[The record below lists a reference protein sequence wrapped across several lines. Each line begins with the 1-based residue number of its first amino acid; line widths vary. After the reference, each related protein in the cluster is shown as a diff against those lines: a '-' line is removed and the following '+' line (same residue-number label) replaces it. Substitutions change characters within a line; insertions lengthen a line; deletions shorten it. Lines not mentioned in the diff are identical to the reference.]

1 MPEITAQTLEPP
13 PNNTLPEVRV
23 IQRLERSI
31 STAEAPEVRKTRAD
45 LLSTKLE
52 DHVKKIREQ
61 LPADQVDAVKVADT
75 LRYFNTLDVSIG
87 MSPVERIAK
96 IYESLDLPTDPEERK
111 LFDEALQK
119 HMFFLGERAF
129 DQHYDN
135 PEQYVS
141 HGFDHSIRVANYS
154 NQIVESFPQIL
165 DSVADEYG
173 LSTGQAKFMIE
184 NAGLFHDCGY
194 CALARGSNKVA
205 HSVGGLR
212 IIADKDLQ
220 EQMRHLMSAGK
231 DKLADVQFAKVMRD
245 FEGAVL
251 FHNADKVEKA
261 FTAKVE
267 TTQGHWLGL
276 ADEGDLIEVL
286 SIWEQ
291 RSKMDPDL
299 DWFNPSE
306 IVVKVK
312 SEEAQ
317 QRIQETL
324 AEEFT
329 KRGLSPEQIPQ
340 VYWDNPK
347 ASTSLPDDLLYY
359 GRKTDLEPGDKR
371 IGLEY
376 READTLGYSML
387 ALLRVGDN
395 LDLLHDRF
403 SEIQKT
409 PAFSQM
415 YRQFFGRT
423 DLGDG
428 DMKAQLIDGVLSSD
442 TSISVKDKVKLRE
455 LGMLLDAESF
465 KHFGGCEALKSVVFR
480 PSSQGSQQAEI
491 AIYVDKPLFE
501 ELQRVKFKEKTIG
514 SNKQIEEIDMN
525 VAEYQIWRL
534 NDAVQVNLHGGSPIQ
549 IKVLTEDGQDITQS
563 TFLQT
568 GASLPGPYMPLAQPT

>member
-1 MPEITAQTLEPP
+1 MAEITAQTLTPST
-13 PNNTLPEVRV
+13 NNTLPEARV

-31 STAEAPEVRKTRAD
+31 ASAEAPEIRKTRAQI
-45 LLSTKLE
+45 LSAKLE
-52 DHVKKIREQ
+52 DHVKKIHDQ
-61 LPADQVDAVKVADT
+61 LPIDQVDAVKVAET
-75 LRYFNTLDVSIG
+75 LRYFNTLDESIG

-96 IYESLDLPTDPEERK
+96 IYESLDVPTDPEERER
-111 LFDEALQK
+111 FDQALEK

-165 DSVADEYG
+165 DSVAREYG

-212 IIADKDLQ
+212 IVSDKDLQ
-220 EQMRHLMSAGK
+220 EQMKHLLSAGK
-231 DKLADVQFAKVMRD
+231 DKLTEEQQAKVLND

-267 TTQGHWLGL
+267 TTKGHWLGL
-276 ADEGDLIEVL
+276 ADEGDVVEVL
-286 SIWEQ
+286 SLWEQ
-291 RSKMDPDL
+291 RSKMDPNL
-299 DWFNPSE
+299 DWFNPAE
-306 IVVKVK
+306 IVVKVR
-312 SEEAQ
+312 SQEAKERLEQ
-317 QRIQETL
+317 VIK
-324 AEEFT
+324 EEFLR
-329 KRGLSPEQIPQ
+329 RGLDETNAPK
-340 VYWDNPK
+340 VYWDNPTT
-347 ASTSLPDDLLYY
+347 STSLPNELLYY

-403 SEIQKT
+403 SDIQRV
-409 PAFSQM
+409 PAFSQI

-423 DLGDG
+423 DLGEG
-428 DMKAQLIDGVLSSD
+428 DVKTKMINDVLASNP
-442 TSISVKDKVKLRE
+442 SISVADQHKIRE
-455 LGMLLDAESF
+455 LGMFLDAESF

-491 AIYVDKPLFE
+491 AIYVDKSLFE
-501 ELQRVKFKEKTIG
+501 ELQKVKFKEKAIG
-514 SNKQIEEIDMN
+514 ADKKIEEIDMS

-534 NDAVQVNLHGGSPIQ
+534 NDAVRVNLHGGNPIQ
-549 IKVLTEDGQDITQS
+549 IRVLTEDGQDITQS

-568 GASLPGPYMPLAQPT
+568 GASKVGP